1 VTQPDGNIPDSA
13 IGSLSEFA
21 AKTQEDWDADIRGKT
36 TVPYTKFSDGW
47 GGLLSGILGAGN
59 NALNAITQIGTLIWT
74 VGGSIIDDVGDFIN
88 AALSNAS
95 TALTNAGLSLA
106 GLESALKGAFD
117 AWFGGTAG
125 TGTVAEFEYT
135 IESIKD
141 AVINGYNVITFTSDE
156 VAWSVPAH
164 AEMHIAAIGG
174 GQNGG
179 GGGGTGGLHGSFLS
193 SLVDVTGVSAFD
205 IQIGTAGNKSY
216 VREAAGTAHTGAVI
230 LESLLHGSSGGITN
244 SLGQLTGTT
253 SLPGSGGNGGSGGP
267 SGTNA
272 TSGQS
277 TVLASGGAAGGAGP
291 AGGNGS
297 AGGSVSAG
305 SLIKCGGAGGGGG
318 GRATAIFNGGG
329 WGGSGGYPG
338 GGGGAAGTGWSGGPN
353 GAAGPG
359 APGVVWIYY
368 R

>member
-1 VTQPDGNIPDSA
+1 MTSFGPDFSKLIDGASTTPNPGIHQEGGPSGSSIPGNLPVTSDQIKTVSKGISGGVVRDVAVALGNVV
-13 IGSLSEFA
+13 
-21 AKTQEDWDADIRGKT
+21 T
-36 TVPYTKFSDGW
+36 TV
-47 GGLLSGILGAGN
+47 
-59 NALNAITQIGTLIWT
+59 
-74 VGGSIIDDVGDFIN
+74 GDIFED
-88 AALSNAS
+88 AFTALSNW
-95 TALTNAGLSLA
+95 
-106 GLESALKGAFD
+106 GADVIGGF
-117 AWFGGTAG
+117 AAIFNGWFGGGG
-125 TGTVAEFEYT
+125 TGSPAEVTYV
-135 IESIKD
+135 IETIKD
-141 AVINGYNVITFTSDE
+141 AVINGYNVVTFTSDA
-156 VAWSVPAH
+156 VAWPVPAH

-272 TSGQS
+272 TSGES
-277 TVLASGGAAGGAGP
+277 SALASGGTAGGAGP

-318 GRATAIFNGGG
+318 GRATVIFNGGG

-338 GGGGAAGTGWSGGPN
+338 GGGGAAGTGWGGGAD

>member
-1 VTQPDGNIPDSA
+1 MTSFGPDFGQLYPGDKTTPNPGIHNQDGPTGTTNP
-13 IGSLSEFA
+13 GSLPATSDQTKQVARTISGGVVRDVAVALGNVVATVGDVF
-21 AKTQEDWDADIRGKT
+21 DDA
-36 TVPYTKFSDGW
+36 F
-47 GGLLSGILGAGN
+47 
-59 NALNAITQIGTLIWT
+59 NALSDWGTGVLNR
-74 VGGSIIDDVGDFIN
+74 F
-88 AALSNAS
+88 
-95 TALTNAGLSLA
+95 
-106 GLESALKGAFD
+106 KAFFNG
-117 AWFGGTAG
+117 WFGGSSG
-125 TGTVAEFEYT
+125 TGSEAEVTYV
-135 IESIKD
+135 IETIKD
-141 AVINGYNVITFTSDE
+141 AVINGYNVVTFTSDA
-156 VAWSVPAH
+156 VAWPVPAH

-272 TSGQS
+272 TSGAS
-277 TVLASGGAAGGAGP
+277 SALASGGAAGGAGP

-318 GRATAIFNGGG
+318 GRATVIFNGGG

-338 GGGGAAGTGWSGGPN
+338 GGGGAAGTGWGGGAD